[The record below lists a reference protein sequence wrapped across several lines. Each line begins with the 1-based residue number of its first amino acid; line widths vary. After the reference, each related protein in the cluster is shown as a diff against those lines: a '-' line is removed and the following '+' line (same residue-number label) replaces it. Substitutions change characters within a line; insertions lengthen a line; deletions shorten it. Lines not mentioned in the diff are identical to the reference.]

1 MPQRQTPYTMDHRMV
16 ICGFGLSSMQGG
28 NEDDLVVALQ
38 DVIAFSL
45 QLPICIVYQDEDTRS
60 HCVVFDE
67 KLISLFE
74 QIVFQPMYQ
83 VIHIGRLAIGR
94 CRYLDLMRLFFS
106 KREAR
111 GLRRT
116 RLEQVW
122 WWSWCRRNLSRAR
135 SNR

>member
-1 MPQRQTPYTMDHRMV
+1 MDHRMV

-94 CRYLDLMRLFFS
+94 CRYLDLMRLFFR
-106 KREAR
+106 KEKLEASAE
-111 GLRRT
+111 LD
-116 RLEQVW
+116 
-122 WWSWCRRNLSRAR
+122 
-135 SNR
+135 SNRCGGGHGAGGICHALVRTDNDNTR